1 MAVKPIP
8 EGYHTITPYLINEGP
23 AKILE
28 FLEKAFGAKVTFKM
42 EDEKGDIRHAEVK
55 VGDSMVMVGGAGSQ
69 WPAMPCSIYVYVPD
83 VDAAYK
89 TALGAGGVSINEPV
103 THFYGDRSAGVKDP
117 GGNMWWIAT
126 HVEDVSPE
134 EMDRRMAAAPKR

>member
-1 MAVKPIP
+1 MAVNPIP
-8 EGYHTITPYLINEGP
+8 EGYRTITPYLINEGP

-42 EDEKGDIRHAEVK
+42 EDDKGDIRHAEVK

-83 VDAAYK
+83 VDATYK
-89 TALGAGGVSINEPV
+89 TAMEAGAVSLNEPV
-103 THFYGDRSAGVKDP
+103 TQFYGDRVAGVKDP
-117 GGNMWWIAT
+117 GGNMWWIGT

-134 EMDRRMAAAPKR
+134 EMGRRAAAAPKR